1 MFGFF
6 LLSLSLLFVSGNI
19 LPQTVNELKVNSY
32 LGHWVQVYGSPTNVI
47 FQGYG
52 TCITADYGLLDNGY
66 VSVLNSQLNKNKEI
80 EQING
85 YAYYKNISE
94 PGKLTVHLDGV
105 PSDAPYWVIKLGEIV
120 DNQYQ
125 YSVITAP
132 NGVSLWVLTR
142 DLKRFRLFYSKE
154 VEDFLNEYNFKY
166 VRIEQTNC
174 EPVVEYFKQFIDSML
189 KRLNL

>member
-105 PSDAPYWVIKLGEIV
+105 PSDAPYWVIKLGKIV